1 MLILDTIIYFKP
13 WKKGKVFIYQV
24 LPHLPINWSKVLCAI
39 DFYRKMKFLLGALIS
54 WQQLIHEYLI
64 SPYSVDKNLR
74 SRFQKIV
81 QVWIDYCMYFFL
93 CLKGIYSWSLLLF
106 APVLTG
112 HMNPSW
118 VFGWKTTILKCSH
131 SKNIASQIP
140 PFTILNCLI
149 GKIYVGFFLSKTK
162 NTVYFVV
169 QYFTEKFWI
178 DDYSYTKSIH
188 NCPSNRYN
196 ICVVVW
202 FIFIMVTFFANRDQ
216 CIAYFN
222 NYYNSWNFETYIF
235 RIFIQ
240 DFETDQ

>member
-1 MLILDTIIYFKP
+1 MYHVTGMMMGIGL
-13 WKKGKVFIYQV
+13 GQ
-24 LPHLPINWSKVLCAI
+24 LPPHEFGAEPLMFVASTMIFVAFCTSVNWS
-39 DFYRKMKFLLGALIS
+39 YES
-54 WQQLIHEYLI
+54 QLSIW
-64 SPYSVDKNLR
+64 VK
-74 SRFQKIV
+74 
-81 QVWIDYCMYFFL
+81 DY
-93 CLKGIYSWSLLLF
+93 
-106 APVLTG
+106 
-112 HMNPSW
+112 
-118 VFGWKTTILKCSH
+118 TILKCSH

-202 FIFIMVTFFANRDQ
+202 FILIMVTFFANRDQ

-240 DFETDQ
+240 DFETDR